1 VPGSPLAADP
11 PVVRCDEDAG
21 GLELP
26 VALRTIIV
34 AMTAKTNP
42 TGTRAVIRGW
52 RERKLAAFGPFEG
65 FEREAPPLVGRLLP
79 VGRPPALDVPDGR
92 PPSVRVVVARLVG
105 WFLVGWFL
113 VGWFLVGW
121 GDRSGPVVD
130 FDM

>member
-52 RERKLAAFGPFEG
+52 RERKLAAIGPFEG

-79 VGRPPALDVPDGR
+79 VGRPPALRVPDGR
-92 PPSVRVVVARLVG
+92 PPAVLLA
-105 WFLVGWFL
+105 WFLLAWFL
-113 VGWFLVGW
+113 LAWFLLAWFLLGW